1 MVQSFE
7 NLPAGNLTKEV
18 QVSESRA
25 QRRLEKVQ
33 NRQLYAIAAEWG
45 TLELE

>member
-7 NLPAGNLTKEV
+7 NLPAGKLTKEV
-18 QVSESRA
+18 QVSESRN

-33 NRQLYAIAAEWG
+33 NRQLYAIAAEWRS
-45 TLELE
+45 LERE